1 MPTITIENIPDD
13 LYERLRRSAEA
24 HGRSIECEA
33 MACLE
38 RALASRAIAPEAILD
53 RARRLREM
61 TAGYAI
67 DDDAF
72 TAAKRAGQR

>member
-38 RALASRAIAPEAILD
+38 RALSGCAIAPEAILA
-53 RARRLREM
+53 RARRLRGM
-61 TAGYAI
+61 TASYVI
-67 DDDAF
+67 DDAAF
-72 TAAKRAGQR
+72 TAAKRAGRE